1 MSELDPKNE
10 TNNAT
15 ATDDVVQDK
24 QEDKPAVE
32 EGDANAEVDKVWHEW
47 TT

>member
-24 QEDKPAVE
+24 EDKPVVE
-32 EGDANAEVDKVWHEW
+32 EGDANAEVDKV
-47 TT
+47 